1 MGSNDEFGPD
11 TETIRAWLNKRATY
25 AKDARVTSAP
35 RGAGAGAAPAPEPPV
50 AAQPPEPTE
59 PPKPQRRRAQGS
71 GPGPDSNQ
79 AGRSVLDALGVGTP
93 PEPPSRIAQAGSLDS
108 TDLGRSVVDALRT
121 ADAPAPKR
129 SRPAAPPQPTAE
141 PAPAPAPAPAP
152 VPPSRGFTATS
163 PPPRT
168 PGPDAQP
175 RRAAPTPRGPVEP
188 ATVRAGR
195 WTEPEEHRN
204 ALNATTDADFPE
216 RSGIRRT
223 MTILLLVVL
232 AGTAAA
238 AYAAATAP
246 TTATVGVAATLGFLL
261 LVVWAVRAS
270 CTTTKLTIRRGQ
282 LTLRRG
288 GHTEVVEVG
297 SPYTPIAIVG
307 EPGHRRWTVL
317 IEREG
322 LPLIVVTRSMV
333 DPFWFTTVLYRL
345 RPELR
350 PAHAVAADEAAVR
363 ADALRP

>member
-25 AKDARVTSAP
+25 AKDARVTASP
-35 RGAGAGAAPAPEPPV
+35 RGGIAAAAAPAPAAPAPPV
-50 AAQPPEPTE
+50 AEE
-59 PPKPQRRRAQGS
+59 PPPRPRRRQGQ
-71 GPGPDSNQ
+71 GPAPDGNR

-108 TDLGRSVVDALRT
+108 TDLGRSVVEALRT
-121 ADAPAPKR
+121 GDIPAEP
-129 SRPAAPPQPTAE
+129 SPE
-141 PAPAPAPAPAP
+141 PAPEPARPA
-152 VPPSRGFTATS
+152 RGFTATA

-168 PGPDAQP
+168 PGPDARP
-175 RRAAPTPRGPVEP
+175 RRSAPTSPVPAEP
-188 ATVRAGR
+188 ATVPQGR

-216 RSGIRRT
+216 RSGVRRT

-232 AGTAAA
+232 AGTAGAS
-238 AYAAATAP
+238 YAAATAP

-282 LTLRRG
+282 LTIRRG

-317 IEREG
+317 VERDG
-322 LPLIVVTRSMV
+322 LPLIVINRSMV

-350 PAHAVAADEAAVR
+350 PVDVIQ
-363 ADALRP
+363 

>member
-25 AKDARVTSAP
+25 AKDARVTAAP
-35 RGAGAGAAPAPEPPV
+35 RGAGAGAPPAAPEPAPEPV
-50 AAQPPEPTE
+50 AEPPAAPEP
-59 PPKPQRRRAQGS
+59 PPRRRAPGS
-71 GPGPDSNQ
+71 GPGPDSTQ

-121 ADAPAPKR
+121 PEAPAPR
-129 SRPAAPPQPTAE
+129 RTRPAAEPTPPPT
-141 PAPAPAPAPAP
+141 P
-152 VPPSRGFTATS
+152 PPSRAFTATS
-163 PPPRT
+163 RPPRT

-175 RRAAPTPRGPVEP
+175 RRAAPPPREPVAPGP
-188 ATVRAGR
+188 AGADR

-216 RSGIRRT
+216 RSGVRRT

-232 AGTAAA
+232 AGTAGAS
-238 AYAAATAP
+238 YAAATAP

-261 LVVWAVRAS
+261 LVVWAVRAG
-270 CTTTKLTIRRGQ
+270 CTTTKLTIQRGR
-282 LTLRRG
+282 LTIRRG

-322 LPLIVVTRSMV
+322 LPLVVVTRAMV

-350 PAHAVAADEAAVR
+350 PGHAASADEPAAPVR
-363 ADALRP
+363 S

>member
-25 AKDARVTSAP
+25 AKDARVTASP
-35 RGAGAGAAPAPEPPV
+35 RGGLATTPAPAPAPPVAEPAAAEPPAPEPP
-50 AAQPPEPTE
+50 P
-59 PPKPQRRRAQGS
+59 RRRRPQ

-79 AGRSVLDALGVGTP
+79 AGRSVLDALGVGAP

-121 ADAPAPKR
+121 EPAAAPAPE
-129 SRPAAPPQPTAE
+129 PASE
-141 PAPAPAPAPAP
+141 PAPEPVRPA
-152 VPPSRGFTATS
+152 RGFTTTA

-175 RRAAPTPRGPVEP
+175 RRSAPTTRVAAEP
-188 ATVRAGR
+188 ATVPQGR

-216 RSGIRRT
+216 RSGVRRT

-238 AYAAATAP
+238 SYAAATAP

-282 LTLRRG
+282 LTIRRS

-317 IEREG
+317 IERDG
-322 LPLIVVTRSMV
+322 LPLIVINRSMV

-350 PAHAVAADEAAVR
+350 PVDQAAPVR
-363 ADALRP
+363 T